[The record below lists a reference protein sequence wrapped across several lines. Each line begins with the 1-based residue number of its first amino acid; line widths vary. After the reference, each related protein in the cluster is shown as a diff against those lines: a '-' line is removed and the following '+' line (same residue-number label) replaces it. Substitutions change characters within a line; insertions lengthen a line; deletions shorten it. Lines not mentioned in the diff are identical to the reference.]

1 MMEIVLATRN
11 IDKVREIKSLLV
23 GLDLRIKTLDDYPD
37 LPEVEEDGSTFEEN
51 ALKKARVVRGETGL
65 TALADDS
72 GLEVKVLDGAP
83 GIYSSR
89 FAGENVTYEDNNLKL
104 LDMMKSVPA
113 EKRAARFRCI
123 MAAALL
129 NNEGAGLYKSLSD
142 SADKSFTA
150 VDEERSAVDAL
161 VTEGIV
167 HGRIAGRLRGE
178 SGFGY
183 DPLFEVPSLGRTF
196 AEIGAEEKNKISHR
210 YRALIEMRELL
221 LRLSLVRE
229 SP

>member
-1 MMEIVLATRN
+1 MEIVLATRN
-11 IDKVREIKSLLV
+11 IDKVGEIKSILA
-23 GLDLRIKTLDDYPD
+23 GLDLRIKTLDDYPAF
-37 LPEVEEDGSTFEEN
+37 PEVEEDGATFEEN
-51 ALKKARVVRGETGL
+51 ALKKARAVREETGL

-72 GLEVKVLDGAP
+72 GLEVEALDGAP

-89 FAGENVTYEDNNLKL
+89 FAGENVTYKDNNLKL

-123 MAAALL
+123 TAAALL
-129 NNEGAGLYKSLSD
+129 NNEGAGLYKTLSD
-142 SADKSFTA
+142 SADKSFAA
-150 VDEERSAVDAL
+150 VDEERSTVDAL

-167 HGRIAGRLRGE
+167 YGRIAGGLRGG

-196 AEIGAEEKNKISHR
+196 AEIGTEEKNKTSHR
-210 YRALIEMRELL
+210 FRALIEMRELL

-229 SP
+229 SR